1 MTLRLDD
8 DAASWLAT
16 RGYDPQFG
24 ARPLQRVIQNAVQ
37 NPLAEALLE
46 GRFGDGD
53 LVEVRLDPATDRLIF
68 GFGSPD
74 ETGAVKGA
82 LSDSASDAAGRA

>member
-1 MTLRLDD
+1 LRLSD
-8 DAASWLAT
+8 DAADWLAK

-37 NPLAEALLE
+37 NPLAQALLE

-53 LVEVRLDPATDRLIF
+53 LVEVRLDPANDSLIF
-68 GFGSPD
+68 GFSSPD
-74 ETGAVKGA
+74 EDGTAKGA
-82 LSDSASDAAGRA
+82 LTDSASDAAGRA